1 MASAGYRSDF
11 RVALYWLDS
20 NYKNYQHFDDVI
32 DKVDNPD
39 NQLKGFAHYISENYK
54 LTQNDYHILMT
65 EENWSGAAGMAYMNS
80 HFSMASD
87 DTESTAAQMLI
98 IFIIRI

>member
-1 MASAGYRSDF
+1 
-11 RVALYWLDS
+11 
-20 NYKNYQHFDDVI
+20 
-32 DKVDNPD
+32 
-39 NQLKGFAHYISENYK
+39 
-54 LTQNDYHILMT
+54 MT

-87 DTESTAAQMLI
+87 DTESTAAHELGHMLGAVIVNFIDDIIKMLI

>member
-1 MASAGYRSDF
+1 MVSAGYRSDF

-39 NQLKGFAHYISENYK
+39 NQLK
-54 LTQNDYHILMT
+54 
-65 EENWSGAAGMAYMNS
+65 
-80 HFSMASD
+80 
-87 DTESTAAQMLI
+87 
-98 IFIIRI
+98 

>member
-1 MASAGYRSDF
+1 MVSAGYRSDF

-39 NQLKGFAHYISENYK
+39 NPMWSSISSRSSTEEFNSHS
-54 LTQNDYHILMT
+54 HILMFFMPIICVI
-65 EENWSGAAGMAYMNS
+65 SGNS
-80 HFSMASD
+80 RFDA
-87 DTESTAAQMLI
+87 
-98 IFIIRI
+98 

>member
-1 MASAGYRSDF
+1 MWSSI
-11 RVALYWLDS
+11 S
-20 NYKNYQHFDDVI
+20 
-32 DKVDNPD
+32 DNPD

-80 HFSMASD
+80 HSL
-87 DTESTAAQMLI
+87 TAFLLPSLQNALTLLKI
-98 IFIIRI
+98 EG